1 MVGDTTHDIDATKA
15 AGAVSVGV
23 ASGHYST
30 DELRKARGDHVLGS
44 LEDPFPGL

>member
-1 MVGDTTHDIDATKA
+1 
-15 AGAVSVGV
+15 V

-30 DELRKARGDHVLGS
+30 AELGAAHPDHVLGS